1 MNFTFR
7 DKRISGILT
16 VLGPTERSF
25 LEDMK
30 EFDFPEAKSLKLKLV
45 MGFDKH
51 RLVTEGTCVSDLSVF
66 GMKYL
71 MDRGLLQPEAID
83 SLILITQSPDYFMPP
98 TSNVIQ
104 GLLGLKQDML
114 CLDINQGCAGFVV
127 GLLQAFLLL
136 EQESIRQVVV
146 INADVL
152 SRRVSPKDKNS
163 YPLIGDAAAITL
175 VEKTTNG
182 EPIHANLKMDGSR
195 YEALMIPAGGFRL
208 PSTPET
214 ATLEAVGENN
224 WRSKDHLAMNGTGVF
239 NFVQMEVPPLIDEL
253 LLAAGLSRDE
263 VDYFMFHQP
272 NRFMLEKLADKMG
285 VPYER
290 MPNNIVE
297 HFGNASGATIPTNV
311 TFNLGAR
318 LRDRAL
324 RLCFAGFGVG
334 LTWASMVMNVGPL
347 AFCDTIDYAPEGSA
361 A

>member
-1 MNFTFR
+1 VNFTFR
-7 DKRISGILT
+7 GKRIAGILT
-16 VLGPTERSF
+16 VLPPTERTF

-30 EFDFPEAKSLKLKLV
+30 AFDFPEAKSLKLKLV

-51 RLVTEGTCVSDLSVF
+51 RLVASETCTSDLSVF

-71 MDRGLLQPEAID
+71 IDRGLLHPETID
-83 SLILITQSPDYFMPP
+83 GLVLVTQSPDYFMPP
-98 TSNVIQ
+98 TSSIIQ
-104 GLLGLKQDML
+104 GRLGLKQDML

-127 GLLQAFLLL
+127 GLVQAFLML
-136 EQESIRQVVV
+136 EQESVRQVVV

-175 VEKTTNG
+175 VEKTSD
-182 EPIHANLKMDGSR
+182 EHPIHANVKMDGTR
-195 YEALMIPAGGFRL
+195 YDALMIPAGGFRL

-214 ATLEAVGENN
+214 ATLESVGENN
-224 WRSKDHLAMNGTGVF
+224 WRSKDHLSMNGTAVF
-239 NFVQMEVPPLIDEL
+239 NFVQTEVPPMIDEL
-253 LLAAGLSRDE
+253 LRAAGLSLTE
-263 VDYFMFHQP
+263 IDYFMFHQP

-285 VPYER
+285 VAYER

-311 TFNLGAR
+311 TFNLSS
-318 LRDRAL
+318 LLTERAL

-334 LTWASMVMNVGPL
+334 LTWASMVMRAGPL
-347 AFCDTIDYAPEGSA
+347 DFCSTIDYTDEGVA

>member
-7 DKRISGILT
+7 NKRISGILT
-16 VLGPTERSF
+16 VLPANERSF
-25 LEDMK
+25 LDDMK
-30 EFDFPEAKSLKLKLV
+30 AFDFPEAKSMKLKLV

-51 RLVTEGTCVSDLSVF
+51 RLVTEQTCVSDLSVF
-66 GMKYL
+66 GMRYL
-71 MDRGLLQPEAID
+71 FDRGLLQPDAID
-83 SLILITQSPDYFMPP
+83 ALILVTQSPDYIMPP
-98 TSNVIQ
+98 TSSVIQ
-104 GLLGLKQDML
+104 GRLGLKQDMF

-136 EQESIRQVVV
+136 EQESIRQVVM

-163 YPLIGDAAAITL
+163 YPLIGDAAAITVL
-175 VEKTTNG
+175 EKTAESG
-182 EPIHANLKMDGSR
+182 SIHANLRMDGSR
-195 YEALMIPAGGFRL
+195 YDSLMIPAGGFRL
-208 PSTPET
+208 PSTPAT
-214 ATLEAVGENN
+214 AALEPVGENN
-224 WRSKDHLAMNGTGVF
+224 WRSKDHLAMNGTAVF
-239 NFVQMEVPPLIDEL
+239 NFVQTEVPPLIDEL

-311 TFNLGAR
+311 TFNLGTSLKER
-318 LRDRAL
+318 SL
-324 RLCFAGFGVG
+324 RLCFSGFGVG
-334 LTWASMVMNVGPL
+334 LTWAAMVMPVGPL
-347 AFCDTIDYAPEGSA
+347 AFCDTIDYTEERASC
-361 A
+361 

>member
-1 MNFTFR
+1 VNFAFR
-7 DKRISGILT
+7 DKRITGILT
-16 VLGPTERSF
+16 VLPPNERSF

-30 EFDFPEAKSLKLKLV
+30 AFDFPEAKSLKLKLV

-51 RLVTEGTCVSDLSVF
+51 RLVTDETCVSDLSVF
-66 GMKYL
+66 GMRYL
-71 MDRGLLQPEAID
+71 IDRGLLQPEAID
-83 SLILITQSPDYFMPP
+83 ALILITQSPDYFMPP
-98 TSNVIQ
+98 TSSVIQ
-104 GLLGLKQDML
+104 GRLGLKQDMF
-114 CLDINQGCAGFVV
+114 CLDINQGCAGFVI

-136 EQESIRQVVV
+136 EQESVRQVVM

-163 YPLIGDAAAITL
+163 YPLIGDAAAITV
-175 VEKTTNG
+175 VEKTSQG
-182 EPIHANLKMDGSR
+182 EPLHVNLKMDGTR
-195 YEALMIPAGGFRL
+195 YNALMIPAGGFRL

-224 WRSKDHLAMNGTGVF
+224 WRSKDHLAMNGTAVF
-239 NFVQMEVPPLIDEL
+239 NFVQTEVPPLIDEL

-311 TFNLGAR
+311 TFNLGRR
-318 LRDRAL
+318 LKEGPL

-334 LTWASMVMNVGPL
+334 LTWAAMVMQVGPL
-347 AFCDTIDYAPEGSA
+347 AFCDTIDYTEGKA
-361 A
+361 AG

>member
-1 MNFTFR
+1 VNFTFR

-16 VLGPTERSF
+16 ILPANERSF

-30 EFDFPEAKSLKLKLV
+30 AFDFPEAKSLKLKLV

-51 RLVTEGTCVSDLSVF
+51 RLATDGTCVSDLAVF
-66 GMKYL
+66 GMRYL
-71 MDRGLLQPEAID
+71 FDRGLLQPEAID
-83 SLILITQSPDYFMPP
+83 ALILVTQSPDYIMPP
-98 TSNVIQ
+98 TSSVIQ
-104 GLLGLKQDML
+104 GRLRLKQDMF

-136 EQESIRQVVV
+136 EQESIQRVVV

-163 YPLIGDAAAITL
+163 YPLIGDAAAITV
-175 VEKTTNG
+175 VEKTSPG
-182 EPIHANLKMDGSR
+182 EPIHASLKMDGTR
-195 YEALMIPAGGFRL
+195 YDALMIPAGGFRL
-208 PSTPET
+208 PSSPDT
-214 ATLEAVGENN
+214 AILEAVGENN
-224 WRSKDHLAMNGTGVF
+224 WRSKDHLAMNGTAVF
-239 NFVQMEVPPLIDEL
+239 NFVQTEVPPLIDEL
-253 LLAAGLSRDE
+253 LLAAGLSRDA

-311 TFNLGAR
+311 TFNLGR
-318 LRDRAL
+318 LLTERPL

-334 LTWASMVMNVGPL
+334 LTWAAMVMKVGPL
-347 AFCDTIDYAPEGSA
+347 AFCDTIDYAEEREPC
-361 A
+361 

>member
-7 DKRISGILT
+7 DKRIAGILT
-16 VLGPTERSF
+16 VLPENERSF

-30 EFDFPEAKSLKLKLV
+30 AFDFPEAKSLKLKLV

-51 RLVTEGTCVSDLSVF
+51 RLATDATCVSDLSVF
-66 GMKYL
+66 GMRYL
-71 MDRGLLQPEAID
+71 FDRGLLQPDTID
-83 SLILITQSPDYFMPP
+83 ALILVTQSPDYIMPP
-98 TSNVIQ
+98 TSSVIQ
-104 GLLGLKQDML
+104 GRLGLKQDML

-175 VEKTTNG
+175 VERTTG
-182 EPIHANLKMDGSR
+182 GGLIHANLKMDGTR
-195 YEALMIPAGGFRL
+195 HDALMIPAGGFRL
-208 PSTPET
+208 PSTPAT
-214 ATLEAVGENN
+214 ATLEAAGENN
-224 WRSKDHLAMNGTGVF
+224 WRSKDHLAMNGTAVF
-239 NFVQMEVPPLIDEL
+239 NFVQTEVPPLIEAL
-253 LLAAGLSRDE
+253 LQSAGLSRDE

-272 NRFMLEKLADKMG
+272 NRFMLEKLADKLE

-311 TFNLGAR
+311 TFNLGR
-318 LRDRAL
+318 QLKERAL

-334 LTWASMVMNVGPL
+334 LTWAAMIMQVGPL
-347 AFCDTIDYAPEGSA
+347 AFCDTIDYAEERA
-361 A
+361 AS